1 MRFAGENSTPRAQ
14 KTPTRS
20 SSSST
25 SLDPTLSSMF
35 PRKTRILHDIYNVDT
50 TTSFS
55 FFSLF
60 PQIDDLL
67 TFEEVVKDDVWA
79 QAI

>member
-1 MRFAGENSTPRAQ
+1 
-14 KTPTRS
+14 
-20 SSSST
+20 
-25 SLDPTLSSMF
+25 MF